1 MVVCIDVLVTLQLV
15 PTVNITNCKQIA
27 SEGVF
32 PRLDFTIEEAFTTTC
47 YALSLDGLDLVLGV

>member
-1 MVVCIDVLVTLQLV
+1 V